1 MGKALSILLL
11 SSTKYLIGII
21 LAVTSI
27 EESTIISNY
36 LFNIVG
42 GLLGIVFFVYF
53 GAFMNSLLKRILP
66 VQKLRRFS
74 WKNRFIV
81 KVRKSFGV
89 PGIAFITP
97 VFLSIPLG
105 VFVALSITNNKKQI
119 LIWTLAACVFWS
131 SIFFIA
137 NYFFGIT
144 LPF

>member
-11 SSTKYLIGII
+11 SSTKYLVGIL
-21 LAVTSI
+21 LAVTSM
-27 EESTIISNY
+27 EESTFFSNY

-53 GAFMNSLLKRILP
+53 GAFVNKMIKRVLP
-66 VQKLRRFS
+66 VERLRRFS
-74 WKNRFIV
+74 WKNRMIV

-105 VFVALSITNNKKQI
+105 VFVALSITNNKRQI

-131 SIFFIA
+131 TVFFIA
-137 NYFFGIT
+137 NHFFGIT